1 MKLTIQLT
9 PPYSLLDNIDDYNT
23 VEGLAQNKWV
33 EYHKWNIGANWFSS
47 LADKLVLKTNLE
59 YGIIGKYSKE
69 KSLSQ
74 FERYY
79 VGGDG
84 LSGYAIDGREV
95 IALRGYANNSL
106 SPDNGATVYN
116 KYTMEMRYALSLNPQ
131 SPIFALAFLEAG
143 NTWNNFNTF
152 NPFDIKRSAGV
163 GIRITIPMIGIMG
176 VDWGYGFDDVPNR
189 LDANGGQFHFS
200 INQQF

>member
-9 PPYSLLDNIDDYNT
+9 PPYSLFDNIDDYT
-23 VEGLAQNKWV
+23 TAEGLARNKWV

-47 LADKLVLKTNLE
+47 IADKLVLKTDLQ
-59 YGIIGKYSKE
+59 YGIIGKYTDE

-84 LSGYAIDGREV
+84 LSGYALDGREV
-95 IALRGYANNSL
+95 IALRGYGNNTL
-106 SPDNGATVYN
+106 SPENGATIYN
-116 KYTMEMRYALSLNPQ
+116 KYTLEMRYALSLNPQ

-143 NTWNNFNTF
+143 NTWNNFNKF

-176 VDWGYGFDDVPNR
+176 VDWGYGFDDVPGNP
-189 LDANGGQFHFS
+189 DANGGQFHFS

>member
-1 MKLTIQLT
+1 MLILFCLIWLKKDL
-9 PPYSLLDNIDDYNT
+9 SLKPVHNNLKDKNY
-23 VEGLAQNKWV
+23 V
-33 EYHKWNIGANWFSS
+33 IGGGTRGIGFSI
-47 LADKLVLKTNLE
+47 AEKLVLKTDLQ

-84 LSGYAIDGREV
+84 LSGYALDGREV
-95 IALRGYANNSL
+95 VALRGYGNNTL
-106 SPDNGATVYN
+106 SPDDGATIYN
-116 KYTMEMRYALSLNPQ
+116 KYTLEMRYALSLNPQ

-143 NTWNNFNTF
+143 NTWNNFNKF

-176 VDWGYGFDDVPNR
+176 VDWGYGFDDVPGKP
-189 LDANGGQFHFS
+189 DANGGQFHFS